1 MVLAFSCSFGLASS
15 MQAEARALLF
25 EVKLCLQRG
34 IDTLDVELDSL
45 ILVRILNR
53 LVHCPWGIHTE
64 VQQLMGV
71 AHHFSRI
78 LHCYRQANQVADI
91 LANTGCQLAR
101 DDIYLASSDLPRL
114 ARGALVLDR
123 LGMPSLR
130 QVMRDG

>member
-1 MVLAFSCSFGLASS
+1 MLAFSCSFGLASS

-25 EVKLCLQRG
+25 GVKLCLQRG

-45 ILVRILNR
+45 VLVHILNSLVR
-53 LVHCPWGIHTE
+53 CPWGIHTE

-71 AHHFSRI
+71 AHHFPRI

-101 DDIYLASSDLPRL
+101 DDI
-114 ARGALVLDR
+114 
-123 LGMPSLR
+123 
-130 QVMRDG
+130 